1 MIGAVCANL
10 VGRQLTTCYFI
21 VIVCD
26 LWSTVLPFWLAIGHA
41 EKGCGVV
48 GALEWGAWEDI
59 MLLMYCAMPNCVLFL
74 WTIWGREPLYFWW
87 GWAFILEL
95 KFHLLHTMFVWFAA
109 FSGHSFSSLKEFLD
123 LCKFNRL
130 SLKHFLCTWGSF
142 SFSS

>member
-1 MIGAVCANL
+1 MCKLSGE
-10 VGRQLTTCYFI
+10 TTDHLLLH
-21 VIVCD
+21 CD
-26 LWSTVLPFWLAIGHA
+26 RVWLMVNGVAFLACNRSCWEGLWSCWSGGLGKTLCCWCIAPCRIVFCFCGPF
-41 EKGCGVV
+41 
-48 GALEWGAWEDI
+48 
-59 MLLMYCAMPNCVLFL
+59 
-74 WTIWGREPLYFWW
+74 WGREPLYFWW

-123 LCKFNRL
+123 FCKFNRL